1 MRALAALA
9 IAITFGTVA
18 AAPVPKVKE
27 RRPDAE
33 RLLGTWEA
41 VCPAKQGGMW
51 GVATWTIDDKLELRI
66 AYPEECGRFT
76 TWAIKLDPQAT
87 PKAIDVGGFKGIYEF
102 DGERLSYVSS
112 TESRIVTL
120 QPGLYVVSNH
130 VLDTPWPK
138 VERLKQGLRAQ
149 LAECNLDEAVLF
161 ALLADQETPPDA
173 HLPDTGVGL
182 EWERRLAS
190 IFVRA
195 PGYGTRASTLLR
207 LQRHRAELVER
218 SFDADGNSAGER
230 RFHFPLQPAPQA

>member
-1 MRALAALA
+1 MSDDKNNSGPAEA
-9 IAITFGTVA
+9 IKGVVEDAKGKAKEAVGTVA

-102 DGERLSYVSS
+102 DGDGVRVMHTSGDRPTAFDTNSGDY
-112 TESRIVTL
+112 
-120 QPGLYVVSNH
+120 H
-130 VLDTPWPK
+130 VL
-138 VERLKQGLRAQ
+138 R
-149 LAECNLDEAVLF
+149 
-161 ALLADQETPPDA
+161 
-173 HLPDTGVGL
+173 
-182 EWERRLAS
+182 
-190 IFVRA
+190 
-195 PGYGTRASTLLR
+195 
-207 LQRHRAELVER
+207 RAE
-218 SFDADGNSAGER
+218 
-230 RFHFPLQPAPQA
+230 PKK